1 MTMSEIFGPFARLL
15 SDIASPA
22 AVRALEVSGDI
33 APIWSAVEAS
43 GYLDILVGEEFG
55 GAGLTLLDAAPI
67 FELLGRHALPLP
79 IGDTMVARALLARA
93 GVEYGADYGS
103 APIALV
109 TGAQPSVGAGFASA
123 FLTGSPAAPKLQA
136 AEASATGVHGDRS
149 AVVSLS
155 GGAELRPVAAILRA
169 LTISGAA
176 HQLLEMTVAYANDRA
191 QFGKPIGK
199 FQAVQQ
205 QLAVLAEQAVA
216 ARIAAAMGARAGL
229 DASLL
234 QAAFAKHNA
243 SVAAAQIV
251 PIAHGVHGAIGI
263 SEEYDL
269 QLFTRRLNEW
279 RMADG
284 SEAYWADV
292 VGCARLG
299 QPDAPTTQFIRYVI

>member
-1 MTMSEIFGPFARLL
+1 MSLSEIFEPFARLL
-15 SDIASPA
+15 SDVATPA
-22 AVRALEVSGDI
+22 AVRELEQSRDI
-33 APIWSAVEAS
+33 TPIWSAVEAS
-43 GYLDILVGEEFG
+43 GYLDILVSEEAG
-55 GAGLTLLDAAPI
+55 GAGLSLLDAAPI

-93 GVEYGADYGS
+93 GADYGS
-103 APIALV
+103 GPIALV
-109 TGAQPSVGAGFASA
+109 TSAQPTVGATFAEA
-123 FLTGSPAAPKLQA
+123 FLTGSLSAPQLQK
-136 AEASATGVHGDRS
+136 AEVSPTGIHGD
-149 AVVSLS
+149 AS
-155 GGAELRPVAAILRA
+155 GLVALAGSAELRPIAAIVRSL
-169 LTISGAA
+169 LISGAA
-176 HQLLEMTVAYANDRA
+176 HQLLEMTVNYANDRA

-229 DASLL
+229 DASPL
-234 QAAFAKHNA
+234 QTAFAKHSA
-243 SVAAAQIV
+243 STAAATIA

-263 SEEYDL
+263 SAEYDL

-292 VGCARLG
+292 VGAARLAG
-299 QPDAPTTQFIRYVI
+299 DDMPTTAFIRSAA

>member
-1 MTMSEIFGPFARLL
+1 MSMSEIFEPFARLL
-15 SDIASPA
+15 SDIATPA
-22 AVRALEVSGDI
+22 AVRALEVSGDV

-55 GAGLTLLDAAPI
+55 GAGLTLSDAAPI

-79 IGDTMVARALLARA
+79 IGDTMLARALLARA

-109 TGAQPSVGAGFASA
+109 TGAQPCVGAGFASA
-123 FLTGSPAAPKLQA
+123 FLTGSPTAPVLQA
-136 AEASATGVHGDRS
+136 AEVSATGVHGDRS

-155 GGAELRPVAAILRA
+155 GSAELRPVAAILRA

-229 DASLL
+229 DASPL
-234 QAAFAKHNA
+234 QAALAKHNA
-243 SVAAAQIV
+243 SVAAAQIA

-292 VGCARLG
+292 VGHARLG
-299 QPDAPTTQFIRYVI
+299 QPDVPTTQFIRSAI